1 MSNTVNTDEKETQYT
16 YKQLISQTSG
26 YEQSILRR
34 VLSPTKKYT
43 LAQANALINNFLNKE
58 AK

>member
-16 YKQLISQTSG
+16 YKQLISQSLG
-26 YEQSILRR
+26 YEQSILKR
-34 VLSPTKKYT
+34 VLLPTKKYT
-43 LAQANALINNFLNKE
+43 LSQAKSLINKFLNKE